1 MVLLSLVIIAL
12 AATASA
18 GIKDYESPVYKSL
31 FQVPLPIPPIK
42 VPTKV
47 YTSNGQSIEYYEI
60 EIKPLTQ
67 QVYPGLSKTA
77 LVGYDGISPGPTF
90 RMRKGTQAIVR
101 FINHGTQASS
111 IHLASSETLFGW
123 GVMLM
128 MLQYANTTLS

>member
-1 MVLLSLVIIAL
+1 MVRPSLVFIAL
-12 AATASA
+12 ATLVSA
-18 GIKDYESPVYKSL
+18 GIQNYDSPVYKSL

-47 YTSNGQSIEYYEI
+47 YTSNGQTIEYYEV

-67 QVYPGLSKTA
+67 QVYPGLSKTN

-111 IHLASSETLFGW
+111 IHLASP
-123 GVMLM
+123 
-128 MLQYANTTLS
+128 